1 MTLQKQKTNK
11 KLNKGEL
18 NSHSLRTVKPD
29 SIGNQVALAKN
40 ELIFEAV
47 EILSKRQ
54 FGSVSF

>member
-11 KLNKGEL
+11 KVNSGEL

-29 SIGNQVALAKN
+29 RIGNQVALAKN
-40 ELIFEAV
+40 EIIFEAV
-47 EILSKRQ
+47 EILSTRQ